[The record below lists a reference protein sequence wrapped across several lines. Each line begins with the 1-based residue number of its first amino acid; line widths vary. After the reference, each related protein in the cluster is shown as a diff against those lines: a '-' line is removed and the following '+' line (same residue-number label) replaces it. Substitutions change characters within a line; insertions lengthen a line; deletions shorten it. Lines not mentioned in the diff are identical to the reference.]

1 MKSYDVVISGA
12 GPAGCS
18 SALFLARKGYR
29 VLLLD
34 KATFPREKV
43 CGDGITAA
51 SSTLLEEMGVMDLV
65 RLRLAPLMVFK
76 GVTLFSPAGTFVQGR
91 ISEAGSLA
99 GASYIIPRKEL
110 DDCLIACVKEH
121 STITFL
127 ENTTVT
133 DIIMD
138 GDRVRG
144 VRSSGG
150 DWFGRVIIAADGA
163 YSPIASRL
171 HLANK
176 EKKHQGVAIR
186 AYFSKVE
193 GLTDAIELHYD
204 KSMLPGYGWIFPL
217 GNQRA
222 NVGVGLMTR
231 VKDQRGLKELFE
243 RFVMENAFASEKLR
257 NAVME
262 PGTLNGWSLPFGS
275 FQGKRG
281 RGNLLLTGD
290 VGSFVDPLNG
300 EGIYYALKSGRYA
313 AEAAARALDAEETR
327 ASMHYEKLWRKE
339 FSFHE
344 FTLGYALQPLLNNE
358 FLLESLMRFAATKQ
372 TRANLLAG
380 VIGHNFKKRDLL
392 KLIPPFS

>member
-18 SALFLARKGYR
+18 SALFLAQKGYR

-51 SSTLLEEMGVMDLV
+51 TSTLLEEMGVMD
-65 RLRLAPLMVFK
+65 RLRLRLGPLMVCE
-76 GVTLFSPAGTFVQGR
+76 GVTLFSPAGTVVQGR
-91 ISEAGSLA
+91 ISQAGSLA
-99 GASYIIPRKEL
+99 GAAYVIPRKEF
-110 DDCLIACVKEH
+110 DDCLIASVKEH
-121 STITFL
+121 STITLL

-133 DIIMD
+133 DVIMD
-138 GDRVRG
+138 GERARG
-144 VRSSGG
+144 VRSTGG

-176 EKKHQGVAIR
+176 EKKHQGFAIR
-186 AYFSKVE
+186 AYYSKVE
-193 GLTDAIELHYD
+193 GLTDSIELHYD
-204 KSMLPGYGWIFPL
+204 KSMVPGYGWIFPL

-231 VKDQRGLKELFE
+231 FKDQRALKQLFE
-243 RFVMENAFASEKLR
+243 RFVGENAFASAKLKH
-257 NAVME
+257 AVME
-262 PGTLNGWSLPFGS
+262 PGTLKGWPLPFGS

-281 RGNLLLTGD
+281 RGNVLLTGD
-290 VGSFVDPLNG
+290 AGSFVDPLNG

-313 AEAAARALDAEETR
+313 AEAAAKALDEEDTR
-327 ASMHYEKLWRKE
+327 ASGYYEKLWRKE

-344 FTLGYALQPLLNNE
+344 FTLGYTLQPLLNNE
-358 FLLESLMRFAATKQ
+358 FLLESLMRFAAKKQ

-392 KLIPPFS
+392 KLISPFL

>member
-1 MKSYDVVISGA
+1 MKCYDVVISGA

-18 SALFLARKGYR
+18 SALFLAQKGYR

-51 SSTLLEEMGVMDLV
+51 SSALLEEMRVMD
-65 RLRLAPLMVFK
+65 RLRLRLGPLMVCK
-76 GVTLFSPAGTFVQGR
+76 GVTLFSPAGTVVQGR
-91 ISEAGSLA
+91 ISQAGSLA
-99 GASYIIPRKEL
+99 GAAYVIQRKEL
-110 DDCLIACVKEH
+110 DNSLIACVKEH

-127 ENTTVT
+127 ENTAVT

-138 GDRVRG
+138 GDKARG

-171 HLANK
+171 NLANK
-176 EKKHQGVAIR
+176 EKKHQGFAIR

-193 GLTDAIELHYD
+193 GLTDSIELHYD
-204 KSMLPGYGWIFPL
+204 KSMVPGYGWIFPS
-217 GNQRA
+217 GKQRA

-231 VKDQRGLKELFE
+231 FKDQQGLKQLFE
-243 RFVMENAFASEKLR
+243 RFVTENAFASEKLKH
-257 NAVME
+257 AVME
-262 PGTLNGWSLPFGS
+262 PGTLKGWPLPFGS

-281 RGNLLLTGD
+281 LGNVLLTGD
-290 VGSFVDPLNG
+290 AGSFVDPLNG

-313 AEAAARALDAEETR
+313 AEAAARALDEEETR
-327 ASMHYEKLWRKE
+327 ASMYYEKLWRKE

-344 FTLGYALQPLLNNE
+344 FTLGYALQPLLNNQ
-358 FLLESLMRFAATKQ
+358 FLLESLMRFAAKKQ
-372 TRANLLAG
+372 TRADVLAG
-380 VIGHNFKKRDLL
+380 VIGHNLKKRDLL
-392 KLIPPFS
+392 KLLSPFL

>member
-18 SALFLARKGYR
+18 SALFLAQKGYR

-65 RLRLAPLMVFK
+65 RLRFAPLMVFK
-76 GVTLFSPAGTFVQGR
+76 GVTLFSPDGTVVHGR
-91 ISEAGSLA
+91 IAQAGSLDGFA
-99 GASYIIPRKEL
+99 YVIPRKEL

-138 GDRVRG
+138 GERARG
-144 VRSSGG
+144 LSSSGG

-176 EKKHQGVAIR
+176 EKKHQGFALR

-193 GLTDAIELHYD
+193 GLTDSIELHYD
-204 KSMLPGYGWIFPL
+204 KSMLPGYGWIFPADK
-217 GNQRA
+217 QRA

-231 VKDQRGLKELFE
+231 FKDQRALKQLFE
-243 RFVMENAFASEKLR
+243 RFVGENAFASEKLKH
-257 NAVME
+257 AVME
-262 PGTLNGWSLPFGS
+262 PGTLKAWALPFGS
-275 FQGKRG
+275 FRGKRG
-281 RGNLLLTGD
+281 RGNVLLTGD
-290 VGSFVDPLNG
+290 AGSFIDPLSG

-313 AEAAARALDAEETR
+313 AEAAARALDEEETR
-327 ASMHYEKLWRKE
+327 ASIYYEKLWRKE
-339 FSFHE
+339 FLLHD
-344 FTLGYALQPLLNNE
+344 FTIGYALQPLLNSE
-358 FLLESLMRFAATKQ
+358 FLLESLMRFVAKKQ

-380 VIGHNFKKRDLL
+380 VIGHIYKKRDLL

>member
-18 SALFLARKGYR
+18 SALFLAQKGYR

-65 RLRLAPLMVFK
+65 RLRFAPLMVFK
-76 GVTLFSPAGTFVQGR
+76 GVTLFSPDGTVVHGR
-91 ISEAGSLA
+91 IAQAGSLDGFA
-99 GASYIIPRKEL
+99 YVIPRKEL

-138 GDRVRG
+138 GERARG
-144 VRSSGG
+144 LSSSGG

-176 EKKHQGVAIR
+176 EKKHQGFAIR

-204 KSMLPGYGWIFPL
+204 KSMLPGYGWIFPADK
-217 GNQRA
+217 QRA

-231 VKDQRGLKELFE
+231 FKDQRALKQLFE
-243 RFVMENAFASEKLR
+243 RFVGENAFASEKLKH
-257 NAVME
+257 AVME
-262 PGTLNGWSLPFGS
+262 PGTLNAWPLPFGS
-275 FQGKRG
+275 FRGKRG
-281 RGNLLLTGD
+281 RGNVLLTGD
-290 VGSFVDPLNG
+290 AGSFIDPLSG

-313 AEAAARALDAEETR
+313 AEAAARALDEEETR
-327 ASMHYEKLWRKE
+327 ASIYYEKLWRKE
-339 FSFHE
+339 FLLHD
-344 FTLGYALQPLLNNE
+344 FTIGYALQPLLNSE
-358 FLLESLMRFAATKQ
+358 FLLESLMRFVAKKQ

-380 VIGHNFKKRDLL
+380 VIGHIYKKRDLL

>member
-1 MKSYDVVISGA
+1 MKCYDVVISGA

-18 SALFLARKGYR
+18 SALFLAQKGYS

-43 CGDGITAA
+43 CGDGLTAA
-51 SSTLLEEMGVMDLV
+51 SSAILEEMNVMDLV
-65 RLRLAPLMVFK
+65 RLRLGPLMVCK
-76 GVTLFSPAGTFVQGR
+76 GVTLFSPAGTVVQGR
-91 ISEAGSLA
+91 LSQDGSLT
-99 GASYIIPRKEL
+99 GSIYVIPRKEL

-121 STITFL
+121 STITVL
-127 ENTTVT
+127 ENTAVT

-138 GDRVRG
+138 GDRARG

-150 DWFGRVIIAADGA
+150 EWFGRVIIAADGA

-171 HLANK
+171 NLANK
-176 EKKHQGVAIR
+176 EKKHHGFAIR
-186 AYFSKVE
+186 AYYSKVE
-193 GLTDAIELHYD
+193 GLTDSIELHYD

-217 GNQRA
+217 GKQRA

-231 VKDQRGLKELFE
+231 FKDQRPLKQLFE
-243 RFVMENAFASEKLR
+243 RFVAENAFASAKLK

-262 PGTLNGWSLPFGS
+262 PGTLRGWPLPFGS

-281 RGNLLLTGD
+281 RGNVLLTGD
-290 VGSFVDPLNG
+290 AGSFVDPLTG

-313 AEAAARALDAEETR
+313 AEAAARALVEEETR
-327 ASMHYEKLWRKE
+327 AFMHYEELWRKE
-339 FSFHE
+339 FLFRK
-344 FTLGYALQPLLNNE
+344 FTLEYAFQPLLNNE
-358 FLLESLMRFAATKQ
+358 FLLESLMRFAAKKQ

-380 VIGHNFKKRDLL
+380 VIGHNLKKRDLL

>member
-18 SALFLARKGYR
+18 SALFLAQKGYR

-51 SSTLLEEMGVMDLV
+51 SSTLLEEMGIMD
-65 RLRLAPLMVFK
+65 RLRLRLGPLMVCE
-76 GVTLFSPAGTFVQGR
+76 GVTLFSPAGTVVQGR
-91 ISEAGSLA
+91 ISQSGSLA
-99 GASYIIPRKEL
+99 GAAYVIPRKEF

-121 STITFL
+121 SSITLL

-133 DIIMD
+133 DVIME
-138 GDRVRG
+138 GDRARG

-150 DWFGRVIIAADGA
+150 DWFGRVVIAADGA

-176 EKKHQGVAIR
+176 EKKHQGFALR
-186 AYFSKVE
+186 AYYSKVE
-193 GLTDAIELHYD
+193 GLTDSIELHYD
-204 KSMLPGYGWIFPL
+204 KSMVPGYGWIFPL

-231 VKDQRGLKELFE
+231 FKDQRALKQLFE
-243 RFVMENAFASEKLR
+243 RFVGENAFASAKLKH
-257 NAVME
+257 AVME
-262 PGTLNGWSLPFGS
+262 PGTLKGWPLPFGS

-281 RGNLLLTGD
+281 RGNVLLTGD
-290 VGSFVDPLNG
+290 AGSFVDPLNG

-313 AEAAARALDAEETR
+313 AEAAARALDEEETR
-327 ASMHYEKLWRKE
+327 ASMYYDKLWRKE

-358 FLLESLMRFAATKQ
+358 FLLESLMRFAAKKQ

-380 VIGHNFKKRDLL
+380 VIGHNRKKRDLL
-392 KLIPPFS
+392 KLISPFL